1 MSITGID
8 RASDLAVLDSIIARV
23 VDKAH
28 QHRLDIICDSE
39 QTLKLL
45 RSEILHL
52 QTLARNGAQL
62 LPPLNYFE
70 SPDAARSQSL
80 VDSARLTLLEI
91 EGDVDEIIANACNG
105 GSQQQS
111 FNRQKCQEYY
121 ERLNQDR
128 LALSN
133 ALSRLQ
139 M

>member
-8 RASDLAVLDSIIARV
+8 PASDLAVLDSIIGRV

-28 QHRLDIICDSE
+28 QLRLDIICDSE

-45 RSEILHL
+45 RSEISHL
-52 QTLARNGAQL
+52 QTLARSGVQL

-70 SPDAARSQSL
+70 SPDAAQSQSL

-91 EGDVDEIIANACNG
+91 EGDVDEIIANARNG
-105 GSQQQS
+105 GPQQL
-111 FNRQKCQEYY
+111 FNQQKCQDYY